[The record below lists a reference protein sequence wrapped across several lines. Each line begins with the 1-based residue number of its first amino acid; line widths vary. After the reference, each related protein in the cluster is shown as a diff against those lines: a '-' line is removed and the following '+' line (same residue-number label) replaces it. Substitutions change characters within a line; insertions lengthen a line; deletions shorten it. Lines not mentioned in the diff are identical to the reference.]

1 MNKYQEALGIYDEI
15 IKRVNH
21 YGRYTLIEEELEPL
35 INRFNTLQEL
45 VDKAPYY
52 KELEDKATPKKP
64 NKLTYKL
71 LLDDGWKY
79 ECPRCKCAIGINP
92 NALDYTQ
99 DESFCPTCS
108 QAIDWSKDE

>member
-1 MNKYQEALGIYDEI
+1 MNKYQEALNDVIEDDEI
-15 IKRVNH
+15 WWTDCDEHGIKV
-21 YGRYTLIEEELEPL
+21 I
-35 INRFNTLQEL
+35 NTLQEL